1 MEEPQQDSP
10 GAETAANVAASI
22 CFLDVIIAIFIVPA
36 NPRRAGEVPRR
47 FLPSAL
53 QKNGHTS
60 RMQTGTKHTCAEK
73 PGMSDSFVV
82 SRRKAAA
89 LIAGSLVATTSGV
102 TAAPSRSDTR
112 AVAQS
117 IPHRF
122 AEGHREIATLLQR
135 VRSTNGAAARMQAF
149 EHCKAALQL
158 HEVAET
164 LEDASATATGSA
176 ALYRHSDPS
185 NVLAKVIVRELDGW
199 STTDAGWLKRFAD
212 LEAVFAAHVAERDGD
227 RRWLSEIG
235 RVQPA

>member
-1 MEEPQQDSP
+1 
-10 GAETAANVAASI
+10 
-22 CFLDVIIAIFIVPA
+22 
-36 NPRRAGEVPRR
+36 
-47 FLPSAL
+47 
-53 QKNGHTS
+53 
-60 RMQTGTKHTCAEK
+60 MQTGTKHTCAEE

-122 AEGHREIATLLQR
+122 AEGHREVATLLQR
-135 VRSTNGAAARMQAF
+135 VRSTNGAAARRQAF
-149 EHCKAALQL
+149 EHCKAALRL

-164 LEDASATATGSA
+164 LEDASATAAGSA

-185 NVLAKVIVRELDGW
+185 NILAKVIVRELDGW

-227 RRWLSEIG
+227 RRWLSGID